1 VGGESGSARARVGAR
16 GLDDRRGAVRA
27 QAAGRGVDVTTLMGW
42 FTSVS
47 LALMGYDV
55 PSDAVGLGQ

>member
-1 VGGESGSARARVGAR
+1 VGAR